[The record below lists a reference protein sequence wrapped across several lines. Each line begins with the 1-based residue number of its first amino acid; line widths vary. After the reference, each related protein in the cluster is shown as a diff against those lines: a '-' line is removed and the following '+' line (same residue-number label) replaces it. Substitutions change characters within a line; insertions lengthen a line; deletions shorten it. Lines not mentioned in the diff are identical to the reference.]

1 MHVGAR
7 QVAVWPGPFPCMGWR
22 THECQVC
29 ESYSAFDV
37 DRPCLSGSCAW
48 ALLVEATVP
57 ACRPVQ
63 VWMGVEQVR
72 SALIVIDC
80 LFGSVFDALKVVLN

>member
-1 MHVGAR
+1 MHVEAR
-7 QVAVWPGPFPCMGWR
+7 QVAVWHGPFPCMGWR

-29 ESYSAFDV
+29 ESHSALDIV
-37 DRPCLSGSCAW
+37 KSCLSGYRVH